1 MPPVDAG
8 LPAFLDQTAE
18 AGHGLPRSGIRL
30 RRLRK
35 VHRGATAPSP
45 AGNLPSERYL
55 TRNFLLPATLD
66 NVYCNRFF
74 GKCNRNFL
82 LFFHASCSVSVGGR
96 GPLCE
101 PSAPKACAVLWR
113 DFAATFLFIISIFY
127 QLIRLLFG
135 LYFCCFFRS
144 PSKNWTASCTVVK
157 VISLLCCKSQQFR
170 SSVSSNSGIPLSFNA
185 LMVCS
190 PRRIAAW

>member
-1 MPPVDAG
+1 MDIKKSSFRKWRRFQGICGLSGCHAPVDAG

-82 LFFHASCSVSVGGR
+82 LFSRQLQCFGRGR

-113 DFAATFLFIISIFY
+113 DFAATFLLSY
-127 QLIRLLFG
+127 LF
-135 LYFCCFFRS
+135 FTS
-144 PSKNWTASCTVVK
+144 
-157 VISLLCCKSQQFR
+157 
-170 SSVSSNSGIPLSFNA
+170 
-185 LMVCS
+185 
-190 PRRIAAW
+190 

>member
-1 MPPVDAG
+1 MAEGITVVNRAKTTLRAHSRAQVATTRVAILPLVVGWISLVVAFLDIKKSSFRKWRRFQGICGLSGCHAPVDAG

-82 LFFHASCSVSVGGR
+82 LFSRQLQCFGRRR

-113 DFAATFLFIISIFY
+113 DFAAILLLSYLFFTS
-127 QLIRLLFG
+127 
-135 LYFCCFFRS
+135 
-144 PSKNWTASCTVVK
+144 
-157 VISLLCCKSQQFR
+157 
-170 SSVSSNSGIPLSFNA
+170 
-185 LMVCS
+185 
-190 PRRIAAW
+190 